1 MCHVLHYCTHLV
13 RPLHRYGEASLCR
26 AGQRPPIN
34 VWIGREGHTSN
45 TTCRTDEAA
54 QEPEMGVTHGL
65 VSSCLIMVC
74 SSHETKLCGMLIT
87 YVDHV

>member
-1 MCHVLHYCTHLV
+1 MWHVLHYCTHLV

-45 TTCRTDEAA
+45 TTCSCPQCLCLRHL
-54 QEPEMGVTHGL
+54 EPTGARDGSHSRPG
-65 VSSCLIMVC
+65 LIM
-74 SSHETKLCGMLIT
+74 SHHGTQ
-87 YVDHV
+87 

>member
-1 MCHVLHYCTHLV
+1 MKL
-13 RPLHRYGEASLCR
+13 ALCVALDTDGR
-26 AGQRPPIN
+26 R
-34 VWIGREGHTSN
+34 WIPHTADWEGHTSN